1 MLEFLRK
8 PVLISGSPTSGKVK
22 GDNPMSIGRPVSVLL
37 LTAAAAVSL
46 LAQSGMAPVNDAP
59 NPYQTVVDYLKL
71 PAGRTWGSTAAVE
84 IDKDGK
90 SVWVAER
97 CAALNYPAG
106 CYDPATGKMST
117 LDPILK
123 FDASGALVKSFGS
136 GLMAFPHGIYVDP
149 DGNIWVTDGADNA
162 PRAAA
167 GAGAPLGRG
176 AAPQGAP
183 TAPRPVGVAAGA
195 TLGHQVFKFSPDG
208 KLLMTLG
215 KPGGA
220 VGVDGYFY
228 QPDDVVVTSS
238 GDILVSQGHGGG
250 PSEILIFD
258 KTGKY
263 LRRWGK
269 NGSGPG
275 EFESPHSMALD
286 SKGRL
291 FVGDRG
297 NNRIQVFDANYNFIT
312 EWPQFSRPSGVFID
326 KHDMLYVADSESM
339 SVARNHDGW
348 KRGIRVGSVTDGKVI
363 AFIPDPVETARGSSA
378 AEGVAVDAQGIVYGA
393 EVGPRQVKRYVKP

>member
-1 MLEFLRK
+1 
-8 PVLISGSPTSGKVK
+8 
-22 GDNPMSIGRPVSVLL
+22 MSIGRPASVLL

-46 LAQSGMAPVNDAP
+46 LAQSGMAPLNDAP

-106 CYDPATGKMST
+106 CYDPTTGTMSM

-123 FDASGALVKSFGS
+123 FDASGTLVKSFGS
-136 GLMAFPHGIYVDP
+136 GMMAFPHGIYVDA

-167 GAGAPLGRG
+167 AAGATQGRG

-183 TAPRPVGVAAGA
+183 AAPRTVGAAAGA

-208 KLLMTLG
+208 TLLMTLG
-215 KPGGA
+215 TRGGT
-220 VGVDGYFY
+220 VGANEFFY
-228 QPDDVVVTSS
+228 QPNDVVVARN

-269 NGSGPG
+269 AGSGPG
-275 EFESPHSMALD
+275 EFEGPHAMAFD

-297 NNRIQVFDANYNFIT
+297 NNRIQVFDANYNFIA
-312 EWPQFSRPSGVFID
+312 EWPQFSRPSGVYID
-326 KHDMLYVADSESM
+326 TQDMLYVADSESM